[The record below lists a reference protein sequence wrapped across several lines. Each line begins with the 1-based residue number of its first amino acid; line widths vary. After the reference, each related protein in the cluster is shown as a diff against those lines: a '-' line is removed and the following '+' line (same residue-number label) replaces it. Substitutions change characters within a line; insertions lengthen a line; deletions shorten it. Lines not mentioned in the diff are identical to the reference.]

1 VARAALLVVVG
12 VAIGTG
18 VAMVIGR
25 ALASLLF
32 GVAPTDFP
40 TLISSAAVLGA
51 VALIACIVPALRAAK
66 SSPAQV
72 LR

>member
-1 VARAALLVVVG
+1 
-12 VAIGTG
+12 
-18 VAMVIGR
+18 MVIGR

-32 GVAPTDFP
+32 GVGPTDFP
-40 TLISSAAVLGA
+40 TLIGSAAVLGA